1 MNTFPSRSIRNLLS
15 LLAICALL
23 PGCSFMCTSGRTP
36 LPTVAHVDL
45 PRYMGHWRVIAEIPY
60 FGERDDVDSVESYA
74 LLPDGTI
81 YNWFVARK
89 GSFSGPET
97 KVTAHAYVINKQ
109 TNAEWRVKFL
119 SGLLSAP
126 YLIIDLDPNYEWTV
140 VGHPTR
146 DFGWIM
152 ARQKTMPAST
162 YQAILKR
169 LANQGYDVARFR
181 KVPQLPS
188 EMPGH

>member
-1 MNTFPSRSIRNLLS
+1 MQSRWRINFVS
-15 LLAICALL
+15 LIAICALL
-23 PGCSFMCTSGRTP
+23 PGCSFMRTGGKPP
-36 LPTVAHVDL
+36 LSTVSHVDL

-97 KVTAHAYVINKQ
+97 KVTAHAYVFDKQ
-109 TNAEWRVKFL
+109 SNAEWRVKFL
-119 SGLLSAP
+119 SGLLTAP
-126 YLIIDLDPNYEWTV
+126 YLIIDLDPDYQWTV

-146 DFGWIM
+146 NFGWIM
-152 ARQKTMPAST
+152 ARRKTMPEAT

-169 LANQGYDVARFR
+169 VATQGYDISRFQ
-181 KVPQLPS
+181 KVPQVPS

>member
-1 MNTFPSRSIRNLLS
+1 MNSLLSRCNLLF
-15 LLAICALL
+15 LIAACALL
-23 PGCSFMCTSGRTP
+23 AGCSFMCTSGRPP
-36 LPTVAHVDL
+36 LQTVSHVDL

-74 LLPDGTI
+74 LLPDGSI

-97 KVTAHAYVINKQ
+97 KVTAHAYVVNKQ
-109 TNAEWRVKFL
+109 TNAEWRVRFL

-126 YLIIDLDPNYEWTV
+126 YLIIDLDPNYQWTV

-146 DFGWIM
+146 NYGWIM
-152 ARQKTMPAST
+152 ARQKTMPDAT

-169 LANQGYDVARFR
+169 LGRQGYDVSRFQ
-181 KVPQLPS
+181 KVPELPS
-188 EMPGH
+188 EMPRH

>member
-1 MNTFPSRSIRNLLS
+1 MSKLLS
-15 LLAICALL
+15 HWQYGCLVALSALL
-23 PGCSFMCTSGRTP
+23 PGCSFMCTSGHPP
-36 LPTVAHVDL
+36 LQTVSHVDL

-74 LLPDGTI
+74 LLPDGSI
-81 YNWFVARK
+81 YNWFTARK
-89 GSFSGPET
+89 GSFSGPTT
-97 KVTAHAYVINKQ
+97 KVTAHAFVINKQ

-126 YLIIDLDPNYEWTV
+126 YLIIDLDPNYQWTV

-146 DFGWIM
+146 NFGWIM
-152 ARQKTMPAST
+152 ARQKTMPDAT

-169 LANQGYDVARFR
+169 LAKQGYDISRFQ
-181 KVPQLPS
+181 KVPELPL
-188 EMPGH
+188 EMSAH